1 MTEVNTNDLHPEVWK
16 LFDRYVDDR
25 KRLLHE
31 PVDDGVLAFSAA
43 SGPVE
48 AVELARAA

>member
-1 MTEVNTNDLHPEVWK
+1 MRLLPRQGAEGPWK

-25 KRLLHE
+25 QRLLHE

-43 SGPVE
+43 RGHVE
-48 AVELARAA
+48 TVEMARAA